1 METVSFPRIRRSR
14 FILVGDGDD
23 ESALVVPKV
32 SASAASAA
40 ESRRLVLRARFRP
53 PALSARGL
61 KEISLSTRSSS
72 SDSAAESRGGGGVG
86 EADDEEEA
94 SSNPSRRSTSYSAPR
109 TPPFAENKSFKC

>member
-14 FILVGDGDD
+14 FILVGEGDD
-23 ESALVVPKV
+23 AEESVLVPKV
-32 SASAASAA
+32 SASASAA
-40 ESRRLVLRARFRP
+40 ESRRLVLRARFR

-72 SDSAAESRGGGGVG
+72 SDSAAESRGGGVG
-86 EADDEEEA
+86 DDDEA

-109 TPPFAENKSFKC
+109 TPPFAEWWPPPPTA